1 MDYYNAIMVEDNG
14 STKNFIAHAL
24 AEKLSLARALTMT
37 TTAIGGECKRQETYE
52 YLMEVVDAVG
62 VVILLRLSESPPS
75 QILSM

>member
-1 MDYYNAIMVEDNG
+1 MMEDNG

-24 AEKLSLARALTMT
+24 TEKLSLARAPITMT

-52 YLMEVVDAVG
+52 YLLEVVDAVG
-62 VVILLRLSESPPS
+62 VVILLWLSESAPS